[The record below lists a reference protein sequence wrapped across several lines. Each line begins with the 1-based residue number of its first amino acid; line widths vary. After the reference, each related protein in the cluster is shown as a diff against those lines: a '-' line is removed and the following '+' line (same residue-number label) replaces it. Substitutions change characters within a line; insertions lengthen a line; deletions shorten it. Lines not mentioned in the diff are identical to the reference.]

1 MRAQARPR
9 YRRCTIASVS
19 LCDISKVFKTRRSAV
34 RAVHDLS
41 LDVADGSFVVLVGPS
56 GCGKSTT
63 LRLVAGL
70 EQPDVGNVRIGERLV
85 NDVPP
90 CDRDVSMVFQ
100 DDALFPHLNI
110 RRNLG
115 ASLRFRRVARDEVRR
130 RVDRMAGQLGLA
142 DVLDRKPSTLSGG
155 QRQRVAVGRAM
166 VREPKVFLF
175 DEPLAHLDAQLR
187 VHLRTELKAM
197 YQRIRTTMI
206 YVTHDQ
212 EEAMTLAD
220 RLVVMRDGMIR
231 QVGAP
236 LEVYQCP
243 ADRFVAEFIGR
254 PKINCIA
261 GQLRRDHGALHFT
274 APGGVLVPLP
284 NDILERGGRDDRSVV
299 LGLRA
304 EQTSIVNGDASA
316 RGVTSCQM
324 PRMHVTLIEPL
335 GDRLHVHGLVS
346 ETHPLVVQVPAHTP
360 VRVGDRLTVA
370 FDPSHMLLFE
380 NDPTGR
386 RIAPV

>member
-1 MRAQARPR
+1 MRA
-9 YRRCTIASVS
+9 
-19 LCDISKVFKTRRSAV
+19 V
-34 RAVHDLS
+34 RHLS
-41 LDVADGSFVVLVGPS
+41 LDVDDGTFVVLVGPS

-63 LRLVAGL
+63 LRIVAGL
-70 EQPDVGNVRIGERLV
+70 EQPDTGDVRIGDRLV
-85 NDVPP
+85 NDLPP
-90 CDRDVSMVFQ
+90 SDRDVSMVFQ

-115 ASLRFRRVARDEVRR
+115 ASLRFRRVARDEIRH
-130 RVDRMAGQLGLA
+130 RVDRMAGQLGLT

-166 VREPKVFLF
+166 VREPNVFLF
-175 DEPLAHLDAQLR
+175 DEPFAHLDAQLR
-187 VHLRTELKAM
+187 VHLRTELKAL

-236 LEVYQCP
+236 LEVYQRP

-254 PKINCIA
+254 PTINCMS
-261 GQLRRDHGALHFT
+261 GDMRRVGDVLQFV
-274 APGGVLVPLP
+274 APGDVLVPLP
-284 NDILERGGRDDRSVV
+284 NAILERGGRDDRSVV

-304 EQTSIVNGDASA
+304 EQTSIVNGDPPARVASA
-316 RGVTSCQM
+316 RHAL
-324 PRMHVTLIEPL
+324 RMNVTLVEPL

-346 ETHPLVVQVPAHTP
+346 ETHPFVVQVPAHTP
-360 VRVGDRLTVA
+360 VRAGDVLTVA
-370 FDPSHMLLFE
+370 FDPSDVLLFE

-386 RIAPV
+386 RISRE